1 MTYQANL
8 EGARTQEEDE
18 QLEFEAAYAAFQLR
32 QAITDALV
40 RLDRKEVTAIIEHE
54 LQPKPRT
61 H

>member
-18 QLEFEAAYAAFQLR
+18 QLEFEAACIAFQLR
-32 QAITDALV
+32 QAISDAMTHLEEQ
-40 RLDRKEVTAIIEHE
+40 EVKAIIEQE
-54 LQPKPRT
+54 LQHKQRT